1 MRLKPRWTLVGESP
15 HRERRKGKH
24 RSRGHATE
32 QLRITS
38 FQYILQKKE
47 CTRKKNTIKLQ
58 IVGHIVQDPWEGRK
72 PHR

>member
-38 FQYILQKKE
+38 FQYILQKKKNVQE
-47 CTRKKNTIKLQ
+47 KKIQELKRSLDLS
-58 IVGHIVQDPWEGRK
+58 QDHASK
-72 PHR
+72 